1 MAYRLPVVGPFAA
14 QHALPGQHVVEA
26 LLAEGRSAQV
36 YRVRAKDGSL
46 RAARVA
52 RHDLDEVSRAWFEA
66 DARLRKTLDHPHLPR
81 TFLVARLPS
90 GEPVEVVELLAGPD
104 LAARLDA
111 APRGLPLA
119 DAARVMGELASAL
132 DALHR
137 QPRPIA
143 HGALSPAKVRFRPRD
158 GAAKLLGVQSPDRGP
173 DAPLAYRSPETHDGA
188 PPTPASDVFGLA
200 TLAFEILTGRA
211 AFPEGPPRSAPE
223 AWPSAHSI
231 RAEVADAVDAVL
243 ARAWALDPTARPATV
258 TEFVTALTA
267 AMGLPPAAPPPAPE
281 ELTTR
286 EVTVPVRTAGRSYPP
301 PGTRPSVPPPHDP
314 APEPDAAP
322 PSDAFDPTPLEIVSP
337 PDRADPHLP
346 PLRHAPPQS
355 PAPLPQADAPPAAAP
370 PVITTP
376 QGPGSAPKPPHP
388 PMFAAADEPPQ
399 KAPPR
404 PGNPPAPETPASA
417 PAPHPI
423 EASAPATFRD
433 PPPASASAAQRAW
446 LRQPTLVLP
455 PQPSQRAWHRTPGVL
470 AAMLMSAAVVVA
482 GLGHAVALA
491 VRPASPTAVTVS
503 PQAVACP
510 PCPVCLP
517 TPAPCASEAVPAAP
531 VVPPRVSEPPPPTTR
546 PEARR
551 VAPSPSPIAAR
562 RAHAPELPPRP
573 PPPRPVAAPRPTR
586 APRTRLIQQTP
597 F

>member
-1 MAYRLPVVGPFAA
+1 M
-14 QHALPGQHVVEA
+14 ET
-26 LLAEGRSAQV
+26 LLAEGRSARV

-66 DARLRKTLDHPHLPR
+66 DARLRKSLDHPHLPR

-104 LAARLDA
+104 LAAHLDA

-132 DALHR
+132 DCLHR
-137 QPRPIA
+137 QPRPLA
-143 HGALSPAKVRFRPRD
+143 HGALAPTRVRFRPRD
-158 GAAKLLGVQSPDRGP
+158 GAARLLGVQSPDR
-173 DAPLAYRSPETHDGA
+173 APHAPIAYRSPETHDGA
-188 PPTPASDVFGLA
+188 TPTPASDVFGLA

-223 AWPSAHSI
+223 AWPSAHTI
-231 RAEVADAVDAVL
+231 RAEVPDGVDAVL
-243 ARAWALDPTARPATV
+243 ARAWALDPAARPASATG
-258 TEFVTALTA
+258 FVTALTA
-267 AMGLPPAAPPPAPE
+267 ALGPAPAAPTPAPE

-286 EVTVPVRTAGRSYPP
+286 EVTVPVRTPGRAHPP
-301 PGTRPSVPPPHDP
+301 PGTRPSVPPPPDP
-314 APEPDAAP
+314 APAPDAAA

-337 PDRADPHLP
+337 PDRTAPRVTP
-346 PLRHAPPQS
+346 PQHAPPQS
-355 PAPLPQADAPPAAAP
+355 PAPLPQADVPPAAAP
-370 PVITTP
+370 PVLTASQDP
-376 QGPGSAPKPPHP
+376 VSAPEPPRP
-388 PMFAAADEPPQ
+388 PPIAPASEPPQ
-399 KAPPR
+399 MTPPQ
-404 PGNPPAPETPASA
+404 PGNPPAPEVPEALA
-417 PAPHPI
+417 PARVPHPI
-423 EASAPATFRD
+423 EASAPAAFRD

-455 PQPSQRAWHRTPGVL
+455 PQPAQRAWHRTPGVL

-503 PQAVACP
+503 PQAAACP
-510 PCPVCLP
+510 PCPVCLSA
-517 TPAPCASEAVPAAP
+517 PAPCASEALPAPP
-531 VVPPRVSEPPPPTTR
+531 VVPPHDPETPTPTAR
-546 PEARR
+546 PDTRR
-551 VAPSPSPIAAR
+551 VAPSPPPIAAR
-562 RAHAPELPPRP
+562 RAPAPATSQQP
-573 PPPRPVAAPRPTR
+573 PPPRPFAGPRPAR